1 MSLTK
6 TRDRI
11 LAAVGGAALLI
22 YILACGPAF
31 SPDDSKVLYPANDPK
46 TGGAVLAV
54 YDRRARTSRALFTVP
69 GAEPAWLGSA
79 WTQDGSRAVVLWAGG
94 QHGDDKQGLL
104 VASIP
109 LHAGKPIRMFS
120 VPELT
125 SDQNDA
131 VWAMPS
137 AVIGSW
143 LFIGARDGIYRID
156 LEYGREVAVEVAG
169 NPEVIGLQNS
179 LYYVRDLPGAD
190 KQTGDVE
197 LGRLDPRSLK
207 LSPLYVLA
215 GFGGVGKQVFAASG
229 DGKQLAVLDGKQ
241 ILVYEDGNLL
251 RTLPVAAAME
261 GIGAPNT
268 MALQWS
274 RDTSFLYLIYTRKLD
289 NGKTQVGIGEVN
301 ASGGS
306 IRPIPLFAVD
316 SGGDGEGVM
325 NLELSHDGKTLATA
339 STYMQTPYS
348 KLAEG
353 KAQALEA
360 NDLALY
366 LIDVSSP
373 GRKITKVPIPPLP
386 NVAPAKFKD

>member
-1 MSLTK
+1 MYLTK

-11 LAAVGGAALLI
+11 LAAVGGTALLI

-31 SPDDSKVLYPANDPK
+31 SPDDSKVLYPANDPR
-46 TGGAVLAV
+46 TGGAVLAL

-69 GAEPAWLGSA
+69 GEEPAWLGSA
-79 WTQDGSRAVVLWAGG
+79 WTQDGTRAVVLWAGG
-94 QHGDDKQGLL
+94 QHGSDKPGLL

-109 LHAGKPIRMFS
+109 LQAGKPIRMFS

-131 VWAMPS
+131 IWAMPS

-143 LFIGARDGIYRID
+143 LFVGAKDGIYRID
-156 LEYGREVAVEVAG
+156 LEYGREVAVEVEG
-169 NPEVIGLQNS
+169 SPEVIGLRDR
-179 LYYVRDLPGAD
+179 LYYVRNLPADD
-190 KQTGDVE
+190 KQAGRVE
-197 LGRLDPRSLK
+197 LGRVDPRSLK

-215 GFGGVGKQVFAASG
+215 GSDNLGKEVFAASG

-241 ILVYEDGNLL
+241 IVVYEDGNLR
-251 RTLPVAAAME
+251 RTLPLAAAME
-261 GIGAPNT
+261 GIGTPTT

-274 RDTSFLYLIYTRKLD
+274 RDASLLYLFFTKKLD
-289 NGKTQVGIGEVN
+289 NGKIQVGIAEVS
-301 ASGGS
+301 AGGGS
-306 IRPIPLFAVD
+306 IRAIPLFVV
-316 SGGDGEGVM
+316 GGDGDGDSAM

-339 STYMQTPYS
+339 STYMQTS
-348 KLAEG
+348 LENLAKG
-353 KAQALEA
+353 TPQALEP

-366 LIDVSSP
+366 FIDVSSP

-386 NVAPAKFKD
+386 NVAPLKAKD